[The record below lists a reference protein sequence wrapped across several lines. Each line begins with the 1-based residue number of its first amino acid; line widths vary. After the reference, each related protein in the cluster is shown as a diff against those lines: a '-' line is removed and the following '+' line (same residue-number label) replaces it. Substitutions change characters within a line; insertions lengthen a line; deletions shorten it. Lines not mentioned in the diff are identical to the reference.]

1 MSHIT
6 GRSGFVMRTGGAV
19 LALVALLCVPRLGA
33 ATELGDVHASV
44 RTLGLATGV
53 IRPGSTVATQVHAP
67 TLELLSIDARNI
79 QGSGL
84 FGAMYG
90 FLAQQWGSAWTG
102 RSADVMTGY
111 VGWEGMDNRVRVQ
124 AGRLAVFAGAPR
136 YVFLDGAATTVRL
149 PGNLRVDGYAG
160 SGLYET
166 FEKAFSAPVY
176 GGRIAWMPWEIGHI
190 GIAAQGVDEAR
201 ATGSGTEA
209 ARRTV
214 GVDASLRAWKPLL
227 LTGTYA
233 HDLIGGGLQEAR
245 LDAAYRL
252 SPHLAV
258 HARGEVRD
266 PLAWLPKTS
275 IFNAFVA
282 RTDGLVGGGFD
293 LDTPGALAVSGG
305 YDRFLTGAGGL
316 DGYRAFAETRL
327 RIDPAGRYRAGLQ
340 FGRLFN
346 GENGYN
352 QVRLYVTAKAGMRWT
367 LTGDLDGYQF
377 FHAIHDETMSTRA
390 LVGVRCAVTSG
401 VVVGLDGQLWRNPY
415 FEAQAMG
422 LLTLAVNEQTVLRP
436 PPPIQPPPRTTSE
449 PTADEDEEDK
459 EDKDD
464 DDKPAAPKAEP
475 GAAPAPGASKAA
487 DEDDDE
493 DEKPAP
499 QAPPAAGGQP

>member
-1 MSHIT
+1 MSHVT
-6 GRSGFVMRTGGAV
+6 GRPGHLMRSAGACLAFVSLLYTPRAV
-19 LALVALLCVPRLGA
+19 GA
-33 ATELGDVHASV
+33 AEPADVHASV
-44 RTLGLATGV
+44 RVLGLATGQM
-53 IRPGSTVATQVHAP
+53 RPGSTAATDVHAP

-79 QGSGL
+79 QGSGM

-90 FLAQQWGSAWTG
+90 FLAQQWGAAPSG

-111 VGWEGMDNRVRVQ
+111 VGWEGVDHRLRVQ

-149 PGNLRVDGYAG
+149 PGDVRVDAYAG

-166 FEKAFSAPVY
+166 FEKSFSAPVY
-176 GGRIAWMPWEIGHI
+176 GGRVAWMPWEIGHI
-190 GIAAQGVDEAR
+190 GIAAQGVDEQR

-245 LDAAYRL
+245 LDAAFRL

-282 RTDGLVGGGFD
+282 RTDGLVGAGFD
-293 LDTPGALAVSGG
+293 LDTPGALSVSGG

-340 FGRLFN
+340 VGRLFN
-346 GENGYN
+346 GENGYD
-352 QVRLYVTAKAGMRWT
+352 QVRVYVTAKAGSRWT
-367 LTGDLDGYQF
+367 ITGDLDGYRF
-377 FHAIHDETMSTRA
+377 FHAIHEERLSTRA
-390 LVGVRCAVTSG
+390 LLGVRCAVVPG

-415 FEAQAMG
+415 FESQAMG
-422 LLTLAVNEQTVLRP
+422 LLTLAVNEQTVLRRP
-436 PPPIQPPPRTTSE
+436 PGIAPPPRTTSE
-449 PTADEDEEDK
+449 PTADEDAEDA
-459 EDKDD
+459 D
-464 DDKPAAPKAEP
+464 DDKKSAAPKAEP
-475 GAAPAPGASKAA
+475 AEDAPPPAAGTAA
-487 DEDDDE
+487 DEDED

-499 QAPPAAGGQP
+499 QAPPAAKGQP